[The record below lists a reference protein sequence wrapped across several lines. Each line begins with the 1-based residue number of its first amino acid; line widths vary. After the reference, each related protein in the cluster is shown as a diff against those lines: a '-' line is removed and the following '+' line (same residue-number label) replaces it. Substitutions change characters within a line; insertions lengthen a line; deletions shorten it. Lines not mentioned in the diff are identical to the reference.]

1 MINQFRGEH
10 FFLSNMCLVDKSLPT
25 PDGVHVP
32 TSDHFSMSSRFKRKK
47 DRVAVA
53 QARAEDGD
61 NRIFAD
67 GLAAKNL
74 AHEFIDEG
82 RPHFQTP
89 YERVQLMHRA
99 VFTKFVI
106 NPRLA
111 YKLLETGRQKLVEG
125 NNWDDRFWGVSPVE
139 NGTGSNYLG
148 IILMNVRGKM
158 EVRLGETKRGE
169 GGYGSTGH

>member
-1 MINQFRGEH
+1 MY
-10 FFLSNMCLVDKSLPT
+10 LVDKSLPT
-25 PDGVHVP
+25 PDGIYVP
-32 TSDHFSMSSRFKRKK
+32 TSEHFYMSSRFKRKK

-82 RPHFQTP
+82 RPHYETP
-89 YERVQLMHRA
+89 YQRVQLMHRA

-106 NPRLA
+106 NPRLS
-111 YKLLETGRQKLVEG
+111 YKLLETGGEELVEG
-125 NNWDDRFWGVSPVE
+125 NSWGDRFWGVSPAE
-139 NGTGSNYLG
+139 NGTGNNYLG
-148 IILMNVRGKM
+148 IILMNVREKM
-158 EVRLGETKRGE
+158 EAMSE
-169 GGYGSTGH
+169 